1 MKKIISVSLAVSAVL
16 ACALFFVS
24 CADKETQTAAT
35 SGTQQEVTLSK
46 QTTAQ
51 PESATSGEVQ
61 TALTSVT
68 GEEINI
74 SIEVVPEDGSSKI
87 FPITTSCTN
96 LADALTSSGIAQG
109 SVGQY
114 GFTIITVNGVT
125 ADYNTSNAYW
135 AISVNGT
142 LSQTGA
148 SAIELANGG
157 VYTLT
162 YTTF

>member
-1 MKKIISVSLAVSAVL
+1 MKKIISVFLAVSAVL

-24 CADKETQTAAT
+24 CADKESPTTA
-35 SGTQQEVTLSK
+35 SGTLPESVVSE

-68 GEEINI
+68 GEKINI
-74 SIEVVPEDGSSKI
+74 SIEVVSEDGSSKI
-87 FPITTSCTN
+87 FPLTTSCTN

-114 GFTIITVNGVT
+114 GFTVITVNGIT
-125 ADYNTSNAYW
+125 ADYNTSNSYW